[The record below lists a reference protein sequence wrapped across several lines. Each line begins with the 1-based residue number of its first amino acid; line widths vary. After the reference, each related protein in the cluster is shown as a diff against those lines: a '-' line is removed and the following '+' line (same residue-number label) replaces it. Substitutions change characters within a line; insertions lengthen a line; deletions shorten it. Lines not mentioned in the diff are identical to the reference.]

1 MGGGGCGYGAPTT
14 KAGNGAIPDMPHES
28 TFPPRDCG
36 GARLYPS
43 LAAFGKEGGSGITPL
58 KNDGAGGSGGTVAAG
73 RRASE
78 ARWETVSDAFGPAG
92 SCWEGRESRSGGSSS
107 QARSAIVC
115 APTGADLPALGVAR
129 LGAQLC
135 GMARGTPSTASV
147 PAGGMRF
154 AFSSTHLIP
163 SGPGLHASVAAVL
176 KFGFA
181 SGKGGVCT
189 CPAEDANRGAVD
201 RSTASHS
208 AS

>member
-78 ARWETVSDAFGPAG
+78 ALWKK
-92 SCWEGRESRSGGSSS
+92 GG
-107 QARSAIVC
+107 
-115 APTGADLPALGVAR
+115 G
-129 LGAQLC
+129 
-135 GMARGTPSTASV
+135 
-147 PAGGMRF
+147 GGMVYNF
-154 AFSSTHLIP
+154 YMNLN
-163 SGPGLHASVAAVL
+163 L
-176 KFGFA
+176 KFEMNGN
-181 SGKGGVCT
+181 KDTEGGEMKYNFYMNFT
-189 CPAEDANRGAVD
+189 
-201 RSTASHS
+201 STLLIK
-208 AS
+208 